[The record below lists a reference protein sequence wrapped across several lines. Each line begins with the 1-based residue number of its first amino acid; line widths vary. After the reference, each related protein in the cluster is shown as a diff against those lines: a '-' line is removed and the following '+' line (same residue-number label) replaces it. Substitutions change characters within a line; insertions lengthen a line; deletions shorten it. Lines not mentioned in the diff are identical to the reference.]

1 MKSRTTRKFWRLF
14 DALSVAVQDHARR
27 AYRLWRQDPSHPSL
41 HFKRVSK
48 AEPIYLIRLRVIVS
62 PGSGLGCTMSMS
74 GYWVGSGE
82 GGYWAP
88 IRV

>member
-27 AYRLWRQDPSHPSL
+27 AYRLWRHDPSHPSL

-48 AEPIYLIRLRVIVS
+48 AEPIYSIRIGFQLRALGQLEGDCVTWFWI
-62 PGSGLGCTMSMS
+62 GLHDE
-74 GYWVGSGE
+74 YE
-82 GGYWAP
+82 RLLGG
-88 IRV
+88 